1 MRIETDGEAVVCS
14 LEDKNKAFL
23 SACAGLFDGFLNGKL
38 KLEWLEEAESDPAAA
53 LSINVYRLE
62 TLLKNAQKYGICVG
76 QTVFDKLE
84 TIKNRLNALCSPLA
98 VQPARADGM
107 QWQRLCKNGC
117 GSCKNLRRWNDDHFC
132 AASGDLLEEKNCP
145 AIVNGIYHVV
155 NFAAFP
161 SESCPFNK
169 DKTKGVI

>member
-23 SACAGLFDGFLNGKL
+23 SACAGLFDGFINGKL
-38 KLEWLEEAESDPAAA
+38 KLEWLTKTESDPAAA

-62 TLLKNAQKYGICVG
+62 ALLKNAQKFGICVG
-76 QTVFDKLE
+76 QSVFDRLE
-84 TIKNRLNALCSPLA
+84 TMKSRLNMICPPPEIQQSNANVA
-98 VQPARADGM
+98 
-107 QWQRLCKNGC
+107 QWEKLCKSGC
-117 GSCKNLRRWNDDHFC
+117 GSCKNLCRLNDDFFC
-132 AASGDLLEEKNCP
+132 AASGDLLEEKNRP

-161 SESCPFNK
+161 SESCPFNI

>member
-1 MRIETDGEAVVCS
+1 MKIEIDGGAIVCS

-38 KLEWLEEAESDPAAA
+38 KLEWLEEAESDPVAA

-62 TLLKNAQKYGICVG
+62 TFLKNAQKHGICAG
-76 QTVFDKLE
+76 QTVVNKLE
-84 TIKNRLNALCSPLA
+84 AMKSRLNAICPPLA

-107 QWQRLCKNGC
+107 QWQKLCKDGC
-117 GSCKNLRRWNDDHFC
+117 GSCKNLRRWNDDYFC
-132 AASGDLLEEKNCP
+132 AASSDLLEEKNCP

-161 SESCPFNK
+161 SESCPFNI